1 MRVSTSSIPYYK
13 IPLPDMLEWWWCI
26 IGKPTMKMSLVFL
39 DETKFY
45 WLNSVVDTSVIL
57 LLKIISN
64 LIIISV

>member
-1 MRVSTSSIPYYK
+1 
-13 IPLPDMLEWWWCI
+13 MLEWWWCI